1 MIYDNNLPIYLQV
14 INDIKKRVVTG
25 DMKAGEKMPSARDLA
40 LQYQIN
46 PNTSQRV
53 YKELE
58 MESICVTK
66 RGLGTF
72 VTEDTEKIERMR
84 EEMASQH
91 IIAFIKGMKGLG
103 YNKEELIHILE
114 HEFDDAKPNS

>member
-58 MESICVTK
+58 MESICITK

-72 VTEDTEKIERMR
+72 VTEDEERIEKMR
-84 EEMASQH
+84 EEMASQY

-103 YNKEELIHILE
+103 YSKEELIHILE
-114 HEFDDAKPNS
+114 HQFDEAKSNS

>member
-1 MIYDNNLPIYLQV
+1 MVYDNNLPIYLQV
-14 INDIKKRVVTG
+14 INDIKMRVVTG
-25 DMKAGEKMPSARDLA
+25 NMKAGDKRDLA